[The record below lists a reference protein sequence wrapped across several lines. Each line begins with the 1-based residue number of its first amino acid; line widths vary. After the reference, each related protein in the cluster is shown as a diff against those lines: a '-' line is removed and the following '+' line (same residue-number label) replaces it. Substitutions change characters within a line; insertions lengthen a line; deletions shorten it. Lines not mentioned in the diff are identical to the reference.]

1 MDTTDESIATAP
13 LPTSKTLRVRKSL
26 IAQLVRF
33 MAINLK
39 MLKIIR
45 KEHR

>member
-45 KEHR
+45 KDHR